1 MMNILLPLVLV
12 LSPIKMES
20 ARFTISQE
28 GKRIGTEEFSI
39 VQRQEGYLVEGRTR
53 IGDMSISSRME
64 LDQKLVPTSYEYSN
78 PQGAIRVKVAEPVS
92 ELQSVAG
99 GETSSVDFR
108 FPTGGVILDNNFFH
122 HYLILLYR
130 VEAGQNLFSAF
141 VPQEMKVGSASVRST
156 GPRTYDLDVGDVR
169 LQATTDADG
178 RLIKLAVPSAKVIV
192 ER

>member
-1 MMNILLPLVLV
+1 MNVLLPLVLV